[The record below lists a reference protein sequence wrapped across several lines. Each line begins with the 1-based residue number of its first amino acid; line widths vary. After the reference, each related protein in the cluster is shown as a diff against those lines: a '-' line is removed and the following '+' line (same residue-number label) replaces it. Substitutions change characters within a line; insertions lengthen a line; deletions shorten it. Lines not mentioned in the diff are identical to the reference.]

1 MGETFKSLDAV
12 LSDLRKKEDIKI
24 GAMDDFD
31 DITPVGLSSGNITFD
46 ALTGI
51 GGAPLG
57 RISEFLGPPSSG
69 KTTAALQIAA
79 ELIKNGGHVMFLDY
93 EHSLDPVYCDALGI
107 DVTDKSKFLLM
118 QPEYFEQGANAFRKI
133 QTETGG
139 YMDLVIHDSIAA
151 MTTKHELEADTG
163 AVQVADRAKMLY
175 QYCRQLNPALPRW
188 NCGAIFLN
196 HLLEKV
202 DATPIGRQLAARGI
216 KQWTSPGGNGVRF
229 YASLRVEFKQIGNIK
244 TEEMDLLNNESV
256 KQIRQTKTQA
266 TVVKNKVADP
276 FKTAELR
283 VRFGK
288 GFSNPYSVFSLLEAH
303 KVIKKNGAWFTFP
316 LDLAL
321 DGDEDNMKLQGEEK
335 ILDLIEQNPHWEEIL
350 TARAKQILGML
361 GQDAI
366 TETVTADDIDP
377 DLILGQNDV
386 PEDDDHPETEN
397 NDED

>member
-1 MGETFKSLDAV
+1 MSGNKSLDDV

-79 ELIKNGGHVMFLDY
+79 EVIKNGGHVMFLDY

-107 DVTDKSKFLLM
+107 DVADKSKFLLM

-133 QTETGG
+133 QSETGG

-188 NCGAIFLN
+188 QCAAIFLN

-202 DATPIGRQLAARGI
+202 DATPMGRQLAARGI

-256 KQIRQTKTQA
+256 KQVRQTKSQV
-266 TVVKNKVADP
+266 TVIKNKVADP

-288 GFSNPYSVFSLLEAH
+288 GFSNPYSVFSLLVAH
-303 KVIKKNGAWFTFP
+303 NVIKKSGAWFTFP
-316 LDLAL
+316 FDLAL
-321 DGDEDNMKLQGEEK
+321 DGDEDNMKLQGEETV
-335 ILDLIEQNPHWEEIL
+335 LDLIEQNPHWEEVL

-366 TETVTADDIDP
+366 TETVDESELDID
-377 DLILGQNDV
+377 LLMGQDGK
-386 PEDDDHPETEN
+386 PEEGTD
-397 NDED
+397 DED